1 MHSPIKRL
9 LSLKLA
15 GRGKMVV
22 GDDDADKED
31 KTGVKL
37 TAAMFFDGTLNNR
50 ANTRLRLTKQ
60 EELTIVEQRTHALRQ
75 QAEANAKGATAR
87 LRTAVGSAQ
96 RAEAEPEATAAQDA
110 LATAT
115 REHEAA
121 AAALKAYKKKIDGK
135 SGANFYSNVSILGE
149 MTLIEDD
156 SIGISHYVEGIG
168 TTDGGSDD
176 MHGSAFGAGYSG
188 IVAKVNKGIR
198 EMSAQLQEKYNKKEQ
213 YIEELRID
221 VFGFSRG
228 AAAARHFVARKH
240 LHHGGAS
247 AICQALGLSDPAVVK
262 FRFVG
267 LFESVS
273 SYNPGK
279 VELHRDFKGPLRV
292 LNRTANAV
300 DILANAGP
308 AVVAIRKE
316 VDPAFADDVEELGL
330 RVEEEAKKVVHF
342 TAADEYRR
350 NFPSTDIRSALA
362 ARTGCELE
370 LPGAHSDIGGGYGE
384 WETETRE
391 MRLRERHRLAQEGW
405 YPPAAEALADHDGD
419 GPKVTAT
426 REGLPNDYQ
435 YVPLALMRELAERN
449 GMKFESLREDK
460 FKGYAVPPLLQAVH
474 AALRTKAL
482 DHYGSGSLQKKSI
495 TLPPE
500 QLRWL

>member
-1 MHSPIKRL
+1 V
-9 LSLKLA
+9 A
-15 GRGKMVV
+15 V
-22 GDDDADKED
+22 GD
-31 KTGVKL
+31 
-37 TAAMFFDGTLNNR
+37 
-50 ANTRLRLTKQ
+50 
-60 EELTIVEQRTHALRQ
+60 
-75 QAEANAKGATAR
+75 
-87 LRTAVGSAQ
+87 AVN
-96 RAEAEPEATAAQDA
+96 
-110 LATAT
+110 
-115 REHEAA
+115 
-121 AAALKAYKKKIDGK
+121 GK
-135 SGANFYSNVSILGE
+135 SGANYFSIVSILQE
-149 MTLIEDD
+149 MNLIEDPALEVAV
-156 SIGISHYVEGIG
+156 YVEGIG
-168 TTDGGSDD
+168 TDDGEDDCTLGS
-176 MHGSAFGAGYSG
+176 GFGAGPTG
-188 IVAKVNKGIR
+188 IAAKVSRAIAEIKTRITAALGD
-198 EMSAQLQEKYNKKEQ
+198 EKQLGT
-213 YIEELRID
+213 LRVD
-221 VFGFSRG
+221 AFGFSRG

-330 RVEEEAKKVVHF
+330 RVEEAAQKVVHF

-384 WETETRE
+384 WETETRQ

-405 YPPAAEALADHDGD
+405 YPPLKEALADHDGD

-426 REGLPNDYQ
+426 REDLSNDYQ
-435 YVPLALMRELAERN
+435 YVPLAIMRKLAEKN

-460 FKGYAVPPLLQAVH
+460 FKGYAVPPLLQSVH
-474 AALRTKAL
+474 AALRTDAL
-482 DHYGSGSLQKKSI
+482 EHYGSGSLQKKSI

-500 QLRWL
+500 QLRWLRKNYLHISHHGIPMAPRLVDGVPNRYVIAG